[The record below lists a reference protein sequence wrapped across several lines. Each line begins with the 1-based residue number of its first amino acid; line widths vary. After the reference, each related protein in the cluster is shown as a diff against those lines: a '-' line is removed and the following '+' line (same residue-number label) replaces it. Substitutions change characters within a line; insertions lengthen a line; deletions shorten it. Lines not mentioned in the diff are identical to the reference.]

1 MVEIIYDSNLKPELT
16 VALPVYNS
24 KKIAWL
30 ALESLCNQIDIN
42 FNWEL
47 IIYEENHSE
56 SVFPKVLDQYLDL
69 IKNNKCSRIV
79 FISGNEKVLL
89 IDKWISIANNS
100 SKSSKAF
107 LLQAADCYSPN
118 KRLKNS
124 YDKIVKENYDWYD
137 QTKGYF
143 YSFIS
148 DRVILYDFNGVTN
161 LNMGLKT
168 KYIRTLPKSDLKRGI
183 DGYIYNHCLKVI
195 KKSRKKIKHYY
206 DNVLYTDSVDTH
218 GLNNISIG
226 REVYFTSKPNIFKV
240 TNLTLNDF
248 TIGAKINNRLNN
260 LNNVKY
266 DLSIIISTYK
276 NTQYLDDC
284 FNSIIESIGNKN
296 VEVLI
301 GIDSC
306 MESYNFVLGK
316 TYPSNFK
323 FYFFKKNNGPY
334 IVFNSLSKIS
344 KSDNI
349 MFFGSDDIMDKNMV
363 GDVIDGLNGYDCV
376 KPVYINFN
384 DGDIINI
391 NSKTYLG
398 EGVFGVKKSIFNYLN
413 GFEPWMCAA
422 DSDFM
427 GRLYKNRHKLR
438 YTNRINFY
446 RRIHKNGLT
455 SRPDTGMSSPLR
467 AQYAKLSRN
476 KKVAGPLK
484 IMVTEPYSLINGVN
498 YLPKM
503 VYDNDTLNV
512 VDPNY
517 ELMLKLRKESLA
529 KVFNHENYRVATPV
543 EKIEKKISS
552 INYEKINNLLNKVI
566 PKPIPKVNQVNNTPE
581 NKKIITNKEMVK
593 LTFPGKK
600 NRRSGDNTMSFGGK
614 INK

>member
-1 MVEIIYDSNLKPELT
+1 MKLVLITTMYKRHELT
-16 VALPVYNS
+16 DFVFSYYNS
-24 KKIAWL
+24 LKNKLKDKFELILLACGSEGSISSTIAKNNGFNYVEFNNFPLSDKHNKLLSESKKFNPDGIILIGSDDLISESTFLTYYESCKNGIDFLGFKDLYMYDGILHYWGGYTNKRINETVGAGRFFSRNLLDICDWDL
-30 ALESLCNQIDIN
+30 WGGSKINKGLDSLCYNKIKNLNIKKDVIFCDNNKNFIVDIKAENNLTKIENFKDSLKQINKKNLLNQLNIDIN
-42 FNWEL
+42 
-47 IIYEENHSE
+47 
-56 SVFPKVLDQYLDL
+56 YLDNF
-69 IKNNKCSRIV
+69 IINK
-79 FISGNEKVLL
+79 G
-89 IDKWISIANNS
+89 
-100 SKSSKAF
+100 
-107 LLQAADCYSPN
+107 
-118 KRLKNS
+118 
-124 YDKIVKENYDWYD
+124 
-137 QTKGYF
+137 
-143 YSFIS
+143 
-148 DRVILYDFNGVTN
+148 
-161 LNMGLKT
+161 
-168 KYIRTLPKSDLKRGI
+168 
-183 DGYIYNHCLKVI
+183 
-195 KKSRKKIKHYY
+195 
-206 DNVLYTDSVDTH
+206 
-218 GLNNISIG
+218 
-226 REVYFTSKPNIFKV
+226 
-240 TNLTLNDF
+240 
-248 TIGAKINNRLNN
+248 
-260 LNNVKY
+260 KY

-284 FNSIIESIGNKN
+284 FNSIIESIGNKT

-376 KPVYINFN
+376 KPVYIDFK

-391 NSKTYLG
+391 NSKKYLG

-427 GRLYKNRHKLR
+427 GRLYKNRYKLR

-503 VYDNDTLNV
+503 VYDDDTLNV

-517 ELMLKLRKESLA
+517 ELMLKLRKESLS
-529 KVFNHENYRVATPV
+529 KVFNHENYRVAPPV

-552 INYEKINNLLNKVI
+552 INYEKINNLLNNKVI
-566 PKPIPKVNQVNNTPE
+566 PKPIPKVKQVNNTPE

-600 NRRSGDNTMSFGGK
+600 NRRSGDNTMSFVGK